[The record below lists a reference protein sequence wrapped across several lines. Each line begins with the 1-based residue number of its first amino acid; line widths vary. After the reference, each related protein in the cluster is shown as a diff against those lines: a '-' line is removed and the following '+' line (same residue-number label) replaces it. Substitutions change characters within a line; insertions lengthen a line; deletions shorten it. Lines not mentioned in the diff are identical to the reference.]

1 MIPNLRAYDPAFAFE
16 VAMIVKDGLQ
26 RMYEKEEDVFYYLTL
41 YNENISHPPMPEGVE
56 EGIIKGL
63 YLFRPA
69 SAKLNHHV
77 QLFGS
82 GSIMPSRAEGA
93 GAARGK
99 IQGFGRCMER
109 HQLSAIAE

>member
-1 MIPNLRAYDPAFAFE
+1 
-16 VAMIVKDGLQ
+16 MIVKNGLQ

-69 SAKLNHHV
+69 PRKLNIT
-77 QLFGS
+77 S
-82 GSIMPSRAEGA
+82 NCSAAAPS
-93 GAARGK
+93 
-99 IQGFGRCMER
+99 CNPC
-109 HQLSAIAE
+109 